1 MKAVVIHEHSGPEV
15 LKYEDHEM
23 PQPGAQEI
31 LMEVRATSISE
42 AMKGHEAIESRDVFG
57 KVVLRPWEGD

>member
-1 MKAVVIHEHSGPEV
+1 
-15 LKYEDHEM
+15 M
-23 PQPGAQEI
+23 PQPRAQEI

-42 AMKGHEAIESRDVFG
+42 AMEGHEAIESRDVFG